1 MIGTCGNGTGL
12 VTALLKGLKQ
22 RVRARNDGTR
32 LASVERNSHYK
43 FIHEV
48 TGALLDPEQVR
59 LAKIKEV
66 EFLHT
71 FPVKVCES
79 ELKGTGFALT
89 RWILTDKRTC
99 QATRHSSTFVG
110 RGFRWNSLD
119 MENSFAVTPQVGITE
134 IHFVTVPKRAGRWGE

>member
-1 MIGTCGNGTGL
+1 MGL
-12 VTALLKGLKQ
+12 VTAFLKGLKQ

-32 LASVERNSHYK
+32 LASVERNLHYK

-71 FPVKVCES
+71 FPVYEKVCES
-79 ELKGTGFALT
+79 ELKGTGFVLT
-89 RWILTDKRTC
+89 RWILTDKRIC
-99 QATRHSSTFVG
+99 QATRHSSTVCWSIVQVEFASNGKLNCSHASG
-110 RGFRWNSLD
+110 RY
-119 MENSFAVTPQVGITE
+119 
-134 IHFVTVPKRAGRWGE
+134 H